1 LVNVLHPPIN
11 TTASKASLNQ
21 RSPLVSIIGDAVAR
35 ARVTAMLRGLD
46 GNPCT
51 CLTVE
56 ELRRRLRAGGV
67 RSLVLEARDRNGMTT
82 RPLVAEIVRDY
93 PGVSIL
99 IYCDQS
105 RTPPSEIVSLV
116 RAGAHNYVMHGMDD
130 ERNALRLALS
140 AAEQVSAADF
150 VLDALR
156 DDVPPLA
163 KPLVELFLRGAD
175 GPIPVMEA
183 AKQLGVHRKT
193 LRNRMDSAGCPAPTE
208 LRAWC
213 RLFLAA
219 RLLDEPSRSVESVAD
234 QLDFPSASALR
245 NLLKRRTGLAPYALR
260 QAGGLRY
267 LLARFRDEC
276 ASRRRHATPDIA
288 PAASETTPG
297 SSTAAVARVAESEPV
312 RPRRHAAARPT
323 PTRRPPA

>member
-1 LVNVLHPPIN
+1 MV
-11 TTASKASLNQ
+11 TALRAPNKS
-21 RSPLVSIIGDAVAR
+21 LVSRSTLKYRSALVSLIGDAVAR

-46 GNPCT
+46 ADPYT
-51 CLTVE
+51 CVSVE
-56 ELRRRLRAGGV
+56 DLRTRLRAGGV

-82 RPLVAEIVRDY
+82 VPLVAEIVRDY

-99 IYCDQS
+99 VYCDQS
-105 RTPPSEIVSLV
+105 RTPPSEVVGMV

-130 ERNALRLALS
+130 ERNALRLALQ

-156 DDVPPLA
+156 DDIPPLA
-163 KPLVELFLRGAD
+163 RPLLELFLRGAD

-193 LRNRMDSAGCPAPTE
+193 LRNRMDAAGFPAPTE

-219 RLLDEPSRSVESVAD
+219 RLLDEPSRSVEGVAD
-234 QLDFPSASALR
+234 QLEFPSASALR

-260 QAGGLRY
+260 AAGGLRF
-267 LLARFRDEC
+267 LLARFRSEC
-276 ASRRRHATPDIA
+276 AARRRRTSPDMTPLT
-288 PAASETTPG
+288 PGTASE
-297 SSTAAVARVAESEPV
+297 SVARVAESDPP
-312 RPRRHAAARPT
+312 RPRRHAAARNA
-323 PTRRPPA
+323 TRRPAT